1 MLIKNIARLI
11 YYSFM
16 KLIKEEQGK
25 DENEVTIKAE
35 TINHC
40 IQQCNIEKT
49 LTHTHKHTELNYEF
63 GTRKNKIFV

>member
-16 KLIKEEQGK
+16 KLIKEEQDK

-40 IQQCNIEKT
+40 IQKCNIEKKK
-49 LTHTHKHTELNYEF
+49 HIHAKPHTELNYEF
-63 GTRKNKIFV
+63 GTRKN

>member
-16 KLIKEEQGK
+16 KLIKEEQDE

-35 TINHC
+35 TINHF
-40 IQQCNIEKT
+40 IQQCNIENMH
-49 LTHTHKHTELNYEF
+49 THTHKHTELNYEF
-63 GTRKNKIFV
+63 GTRKN

>member
-16 KLIKEEQGK
+16 KLIKEEQDE

-40 IQQCNIEKT
+40 IQQRNIENMH
-49 LTHTHKHTELNYEF
+49 THTHKHTELNYEF
-63 GTRKNKIFV
+63 GTRKN